1 MKGGGMP
8 DRVQEAVAS
17 VRGVL
22 RPEGA
27 AGRFTLARHE
37 AQADLAPLVDY
48 YWIVRWDLTGQP
60 PYEQSILPHPN
71 VHLAFED
78 FGVHVYGIDT
88 KIFSRRLTGA
98 GKVLGVRFRPGC
110 FRPFSP
116 APVFT
121 LNDRVVPAVTILGP
135 GIARANEAIMAA
147 ATDEDMIAIAAGAVR
162 AVAPPHDGVAEQ
174 VAAMVERIT
183 SDLALRRVGDLTA
196 AFGLTERKLQRLF
209 SEYVGVSPK
218 WVIRRARLHEAALR
232 ASSGETVDWATLAR
246 DLGYADQ
253 SHLTRDFT
261 ATIGTP
267 PARYT
272 ASA

>member
-1 MKGGGMP
+1 MAGIEG
-8 DRVQEAVAS
+8 

-22 RPEGA
+22 RADGA
-27 AGRFTLARHE
+27 AGRFTLAR
-37 AQADLAPLVDY
+37 QACGQDLAPFVDY
-48 YWIVRWDLTGQP
+48 YWIVRWDLRGEP
-60 PYEQSILPHPN
+60 PYEQSILPHPC
-71 VHLAFED
+71 VHLVFEA
-78 FGVHVYGIDT
+78 GGPAVYGIDT
-88 KIFSRRLTGA
+88 KIFTRRLTGQ

-116 APVFT
+116 APVSR
-121 LNDRVVPAVTILGP
+121 LNDTVVPAACLLGR
-135 GIARANEAIMAA
+135 GVASANEAVMAA
-147 ATDEDMIAIAAGAVR
+147 DADAEMSSVAAGLLR
-162 AVAPPHDGVAEQ
+162 ELRPRRDPVAEQ

-183 SDLALRRVGDLTA
+183 ADLGLRRVGDLTA

-218 WVIRRARLHEAALR
+218 WVMRRARLHEAALR
-232 ASSGETVDWATLAR
+232 ASSGEAVDWATLAR

>member
-1 MKGGGMP
+1 MP
-8 DRVQEAVAS
+8 QRGQEPVAS

-27 AGRFTLARHE
+27 VGRFTLARHLAE
-37 AQADLAPLVDY
+37 ADLAPLVDY
-48 YWIVRWDLTGQP
+48 YWIVRWDLAGQP
-60 PYEQSILPHPN
+60 PYEQSILPHPC
-71 VHLAFED
+71 VHLVFEP
-78 FGVHVYGIDT
+78 GGAAVYGVDT
-88 KIFSRRLTGA
+88 KIFTRRLTGQ

-110 FRPFSP
+110 FHPFSP
-116 APVFT
+116 RPIFQ
-121 LNDRVVPAVTILGP
+121 LNDTVVPAASLLGRDV
-135 GIARANEAIMAA
+135 ASANEAVMAA
-147 ATDEDMIAIAAGAVR
+147 DADEEMVAVAAGLLR
-162 AVAPPHDGVAEQ
+162 GLAPPGDPVAGQ

-183 SDLALRRVGDLTA
+183 SDLELRRVGDLTA

-218 WVIRRARLHEAALR
+218 WVMRRARLHEAALR
-232 ASSGETVDWATLAR
+232 ANSGEAIDWATLAR

-272 ASA
+272 SPA

>member
-1 MKGGGMP
+1 MLRGVEGTEG
-8 DRVQEAVAS
+8 

-22 RPEGA
+22 RPDGA
-27 AGRFTLARHE
+27 AGRFTLARHPS
-37 AQADLAPLVDY
+37 AGDLAPFVDY
-48 YWIVRWDLTGQP
+48 YWIVRWDLGEEP
-60 PYEQSILPHPN
+60 PYEQSILPHPC
-71 VHLAFED
+71 VHLVFEAD
-78 FGVHVYGIDT
+78 GAAVYGIDT
-88 KIFSRRLTGA
+88 KIFTRRLTGQ

-116 APVFT
+116 RAISR
-121 LNDRVVPAVTILGP
+121 LNDTVVPAAFLLGR
-135 GIARANEAIMAA
+135 AVASANEAVMAA
-147 ATDEDMIAIAAGAVR
+147 GTDEEMISVAAALLR
-162 AVAPPHDGVAEQ
+162 EIRPPRDRVAEQ
-174 VAAMVERIT
+174 VAAMVERI
-183 SDLALRRVGDLTA
+183 SADLEIRRVGDLTA
-196 AFGLTERKLQRLF
+196 AFGWPERKLQRLF

-218 WVIRRARLHEAALR
+218 WVMRRARLHEAALR
-232 ASSGETVDWATLAR
+232 ASSGEAVDWATLAK